1 MLSQFCL
8 SPPEYPMRP
17 FEIIDEKE
25 DVKSAQ
31 TIQSTPSINEVK
43 SQSGLGQ
50 EDQFIDADVLK
61 AYREAKKT
69 RKKKIPLPGTKLL
82 KQLQSL
88 KI

>member
-1 MLSQFCL
+1 MLSQICL
-8 SPPEYPMRP
+8 ASPEYAMHP
-17 FEIIDEKE
+17 FEIVDENDLKT
-25 DVKSAQ
+25 AQ

-43 SQSGLGQ
+43 SAGLGQ

-61 AYREAKKT
+61 AYQDAKKI

>member
-8 SPPEYPMRP
+8 ASPEYAMRP
-17 FEIIDEKE
+17 FEIVDEKE
-25 DVKSAQ
+25 DLKTAQ

-43 SQSGLGQ
+43 SAGLGQ

-61 AYREAKKT
+61 AYQDAKKI

>member
-1 MLSQFCL
+1 MLSQICL
-8 SPPEYPMRP
+8 ASPEYAMRP

-25 DVKSAQ
+25 DLKLAQ
-31 TIQSTPSINEVK
+31 TIQPTPSINEVK
-43 SQSGLGQ
+43 SQTGLGQ
-50 EDQFIDADVLK
+50 EEQFIDPDVLK
-61 AYREAKKT
+61 AYQDAKKT